1 MNDKQWHL
9 WRCGAGLGQT
19 MDVIACGPQ
28 QARKLAA
35 ALWMARYGEVTAV
48 CVSKRLPLVEGHGPR
63 LAPVN
68 VVQRYGFDAI
78 AATEARPRVHR
89 LIVRRGMEGQ
99 P

>member
-9 WRCGAGLGQT
+9 WRCGAGPGQT

-68 VVQRYGFDAI
+68 VVQRFEVQAVED
-78 AATEARPRVHR
+78 RSVVR
-89 LIVRRGMEGQ
+89 LLPGRRGAAVSS
-99 P
+99 